1 MELMGDGLIAFL
13 AAVGVSAILWLLAE
27 TLLRRH
33 SPVAEA
39 VLVLPVR
46 GDGATLERALHL
58 TMEQRATGETPILL
72 ADCGLDETGLRLAQG
87 LTQRYSRVQLCPAEE
102 LENYLMC
109 HCMCH
114 IRRLRLQVWDHQT
127 GALYHLPK
135 IYNQQ
140 KHQS

>member
-13 AAVGVSAILWLLAE
+13 AAVGVSTILWLLAE

-33 SPVAEA
+33 SPVAQA

-72 ADCGLDETGLRLAQG
+72 ADCGLDETGLLLAQS
-87 LTQRYSRVQLCPAEE
+87 LTQRYSRVQLFLEEE
-102 LENYLMC
+102 LENYL
-109 HCMCH
+109 
-114 IRRLRLQVWDHQT
+114 
-127 GALYHLPK
+127 K
-135 IYNQQ
+135 
-140 KHQS
+140 

>member
-1 MELMGDGLIAFL
+1 MKLMGDGLIAFL
-13 AAVGVSAILWLLAE
+13 AAVGVSTILWLLAE

-58 TMEQRATGETPILL
+58 TMEQRATWETPILL
-72 ADCGLDETGLRLAQG
+72 ADCGLDETGLRLAQS

-102 LENYLMC
+102 LENYL
-109 HCMCH
+109 
-114 IRRLRLQVWDHQT
+114 
-127 GALYHLPK
+127 K
-135 IYNQQ
+135 
-140 KHQS
+140 

>member
-13 AAVGVSAILWLLAE
+13 AAVGVSTILWLLAE

-33 SPVAEA
+33 RPVAEA
-39 VLVLPVR
+39 ILVLPVR

-72 ADCGLDETGLRLAQG
+72 ADCGLDETGLRLAQS

-102 LENYLMC
+102 LENYL
-109 HCMCH
+109 
-114 IRRLRLQVWDHQT
+114 
-127 GALYHLPK
+127 K
-135 IYNQQ
+135 
-140 KHQS
+140 

>member
-1 MELMGDGLIAFL
+1 MKLMGDGLIAFL
-13 AAVGVSAILWLLAE
+13 AAVGVSTILWLLAE

-58 TMEQRATGETPILL
+58 TMEQLATGETPILL
-72 ADCGLDETGLRLAQG
+72 ADCGLDETGLRLAQS

-102 LENYLMC
+102 LEYYL
-109 HCMCH
+109 
-114 IRRLRLQVWDHQT
+114 
-127 GALYHLPK
+127 K
-135 IYNQQ
+135 
-140 KHQS
+140 

>member
-1 MELMGDGLIAFL
+1 MKLMGDGLIAFL
-13 AAVGVSAILWLLAE
+13 AAVGVSTILWLLAE
-27 TLLRRH
+27 ALLRRH

-72 ADCGLDETGLRLAQG
+72 ADCGLDETGLRLAQS

-102 LENYLMC
+102 LENYL
-109 HCMCH
+109 
-114 IRRLRLQVWDHQT
+114 
-127 GALYHLPK
+127 K
-135 IYNQQ
+135 
-140 KHQS
+140 

>member
-13 AAVGVSAILWLLAE
+13 AAVGVSTILWLLAE

-46 GDGATLERALHL
+46 GDGVTLERALHL
-58 TMEQRATGETPILL
+58 TMEQRTTGETPILL
-72 ADCGLDETGLRLAQG
+72 ADCGLDETGLRLAQS

-102 LENYLMC
+102 LENYL
-109 HCMCH
+109 
-114 IRRLRLQVWDHQT
+114 
-127 GALYHLPK
+127 K
-135 IYNQQ
+135 
-140 KHQS
+140 

>member
-13 AAVGVSAILWLLAE
+13 AAVGVSTILWLLAE

-33 SPVAEA
+33 RPVAEA

-58 TMEQRATGETPILL
+58 TMGQRATGETPILL
-72 ADCGLDETGLRLAQG
+72 ADCGLDETGLRLAQS

-102 LENYLMC
+102 LENYL
-109 HCMCH
+109 
-114 IRRLRLQVWDHQT
+114 
-127 GALYHLPK
+127 K
-135 IYNQQ
+135 
-140 KHQS
+140 

>member
-13 AAVGVSAILWLLAE
+13 AAVGVSTILWLLAE

-33 SPVAEA
+33 RPVAEA

-46 GDGATLERALHL
+46 GDGATMERALHL

-72 ADCGLDETGLRLAQG
+72 ADCGLDETGLRLAQS

-102 LENYLMC
+102 LENYL
-109 HCMCH
+109 
-114 IRRLRLQVWDHQT
+114 
-127 GALYHLPK
+127 K
-135 IYNQQ
+135 
-140 KHQS
+140 

>member
-13 AAVGVSAILWLLAE
+13 AAVGVSTILWLLAE

-58 TMEQRATGETPILL
+58 PWSSARQGRPPSCWRTAGWMRRA
-72 ADCGLDETGLRLAQG
+72 C
-87 LTQRYSRVQLCPAEE
+87 VW
-102 LENYLMC
+102 
-109 HCMCH
+109 
-114 IRRLRLQVWDHQT
+114 RR
-127 GALYHLPK
+127 A
-135 IYNQQ
+135 
-140 KHQS
+140 

>member
-13 AAVGVSAILWLLAE
+13 AAVGVSTILWLLAE

-33 SPVAEA
+33 RPVAEA

-72 ADCGLDETGLRLAQG
+72 ADCGLEETGLRLAQS

-102 LENYLMC
+102 LENYL
-109 HCMCH
+109 
-114 IRRLRLQVWDHQT
+114 
-127 GALYHLPK
+127 K
-135 IYNQQ
+135 
-140 KHQS
+140 

>member
-13 AAVGVSAILWLLAE
+13 AAVGVSTILWLLAE

-58 TMEQRATGETPILL
+58 TLGQRAAGETPILL
-72 ADCGLDETGLRLAQG
+72 ADCGLAETGLPLAQS
-87 LTQRYSRVQLCPAEE
+87 LAQRYSRVQLCPAEE
-102 LENYLMC
+102 LENYL
-109 HCMCH
+109 
-114 IRRLRLQVWDHQT
+114 
-127 GALYHLPK
+127 K
-135 IYNQQ
+135 
-140 KHQS
+140 

>member
-1 MELMGDGLIAFL
+1 MKLMGDGLIAFL
-13 AAVGVSAILWLLAE
+13 AAVGVSTILWLLAE

-33 SPVAEA
+33 SPEA

-46 GDGATLERALHL
+46 GDGATLERALRL

-102 LENYLMC
+102 LENYL
-109 HCMCH
+109 
-114 IRRLRLQVWDHQT
+114 
-127 GALYHLPK
+127 K
-135 IYNQQ
+135 
-140 KHQS
+140 

>member
-1 MELMGDGLIAFL
+1 MKLMGDGLIAFL
-13 AAVGVSAILWLLAE
+13 AAVGVSTILWLLAE

-33 SPVAEA
+33 SPGAEA

-72 ADCGLDETGLRLAQG
+72 ADCGLDETGLRLAQS

-102 LENYLMC
+102 LENYL
-109 HCMCH
+109 
-114 IRRLRLQVWDHQT
+114 
-127 GALYHLPK
+127 K
-135 IYNQQ
+135 
-140 KHQS
+140 

>member
-13 AAVGVSAILWLLAE
+13 AAVGVSTILWLLAE

-33 SPVAEA
+33 SLVAEA

-58 TMEQRATGETPILL
+58 TMEQRTTGETPILL
-72 ADCGLDETGLRLAQG
+72 ADCGLDETGLRLAQS

-102 LENYLMC
+102 LENYL
-109 HCMCH
+109 
-114 IRRLRLQVWDHQT
+114 
-127 GALYHLPK
+127 K
-135 IYNQQ
+135 
-140 KHQS
+140 

>member
-1 MELMGDGLIAFL
+1 MEIWQDGVLAGL
-13 AAVGVSAILWLLAE
+13 AAVGLTAILWLLAE

-58 TMEQRATGETPILL
+58 TMEQRTTGETPILL
-72 ADCGLDETGLRLAQG
+72 ADCGLDETGLRLAQS

-102 LENYLMC
+102 LENYL
-109 HCMCH
+109 
-114 IRRLRLQVWDHQT
+114 
-127 GALYHLPK
+127 K
-135 IYNQQ
+135 
-140 KHQS
+140 

>member
-1 MELMGDGLIAFL
+1 MKLMGDGLIAFL
-13 AAVGVSAILWLLAE
+13 AAVGVSTILWLLAE

-58 TMEQRATGETPILL
+58 TMEQRTTGETPILL
-72 ADCGLDETGLRLAQG
+72 ADCGLDKTGLRLAQS

-102 LENYLMC
+102 LKNYL
-109 HCMCH
+109 
-114 IRRLRLQVWDHQT
+114 
-127 GALYHLPK
+127 K
-135 IYNQQ
+135 
-140 KHQS
+140 

>member
-1 MELMGDGLIAFL
+1 MKLMGDGLIAFL
-13 AAVGVSAILWLLAE
+13 AAVGVSTILWLLAE

-58 TMEQRATGETPILL
+58 AMEQRATGETPILL
-72 ADCGLDETGLRLAQG
+72 ADCGLDETGLRLAQS

-102 LENYLMC
+102 LENYL
-109 HCMCH
+109 
-114 IRRLRLQVWDHQT
+114 
-127 GALYHLPK
+127 K
-135 IYNQQ
+135 
-140 KHQS
+140 

>member
-13 AAVGVSAILWLLAE
+13 AAVGVSTILWLLAE

-33 SPVAEA
+33 RPVAEA

-72 ADCGLDETGLRLAQG
+72 ADCGLDETGLRLAQS

-102 LENYLMC
+102 LENFL
-109 HCMCH
+109 
-114 IRRLRLQVWDHQT
+114 
-127 GALYHLPK
+127 K
-135 IYNQQ
+135 
-140 KHQS
+140 

>member
-1 MELMGDGLIAFL
+1 MKLMGDGLIAFL
-13 AAVGVSAILWLLAE
+13 AAVGVSTILWLLAE

-33 SPVAEA
+33 NPVAEA

-72 ADCGLDETGLRLAQG
+72 ADCGLDETGLRLAQS

-102 LENYLMC
+102 LENYL
-109 HCMCH
+109 
-114 IRRLRLQVWDHQT
+114 
-127 GALYHLPK
+127 K
-135 IYNQQ
+135 
-140 KHQS
+140 

>member
-13 AAVGVSAILWLLAE
+13 AAVGVSTILWLLAE

-33 SPVAEA
+33 RPVAEA

-72 ADCGLDETGLRLAQG
+72 ADCGLDETGLRLAQS

-102 LENYLMC
+102 LELSLI
-109 HCMCH
+109 H
-114 IRRLRLQVWDHQT
+114 I
-127 GALYHLPK
+127 
-135 IYNQQ
+135 
-140 KHQS
+140 

>member
-1 MELMGDGLIAFL
+1 MKLMGDGLIAFL
-13 AAVGVSAILWLLAE
+13 AAVGVSTILWLLAE

-72 ADCGLDETGLRLAQG
+72 ADCGLDETGLRLAQS
-87 LTQRYSRVQLCPAEE
+87 LTQRYRRVQLCPAEE
-102 LENYLMC
+102 LENYL
-109 HCMCH
+109 
-114 IRRLRLQVWDHQT
+114 
-127 GALYHLPK
+127 K
-135 IYNQQ
+135 
-140 KHQS
+140 